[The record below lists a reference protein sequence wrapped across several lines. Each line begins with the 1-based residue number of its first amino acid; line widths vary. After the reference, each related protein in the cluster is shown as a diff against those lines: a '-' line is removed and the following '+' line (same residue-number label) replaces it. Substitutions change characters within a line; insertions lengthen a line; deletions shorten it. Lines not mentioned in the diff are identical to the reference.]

1 MKRLIIVISILLL
14 SVFFYLKLNKIDN
27 WVDFLYPTIEFVDED
42 KVSEGSQI
50 FHQLVPNPDSLF
62 NSCILN
68 VCNILYQE
76 QSEIPVK
83 KLFKFNLRN
92 TQGVAA
98 TGGDSTTIDMF
109 LNTNYITG
117 FYNNH
122 DKSDEETLLEITGI
136 IIHELTHAYQHSPKG
151 AGAYV
156 NRSEHF
162 SCVEG
167 MADATRLKAGYISSK
182 FRKPGG
188 HWNDGYKTTAFF
200 IDWMSEQDD
209 DFIYKMNQSTL
220 TIIPWTWNKATSQI
234 LGKPVLDLWIA
245 YQKFVKPNGTDP
257 VANFSTADTISVTY
271 NKIVFTDKSTEE
283 PFDWKW
289 TFEGGIPSVSNE
301 RNPAVVYNAEGKY
314 SVKLTIVNAFGSDS
328 ILKTDYVVIDKN
340 PAGILISDLESEVV
354 SQYSDSPNG
363 EDVSKLFDNNSSTKY
378 LTFNNSSWLQFACK
392 SNKKYFLNKYSLVSA
407 NDSPQRDPKSIV
419 LKGSNNGENWTIIDK
434 RENIA
439 FTNRHQTLD
448 FNISNNNAFSYY
460 RFELANHSGSVLQLA
475 DIQLFGKPKV

>member
-14 SVFFYLKLNKIDN
+14 SVFFYLKLNKIDD
-27 WVDFLYPTIEFVDED
+27 WVDFLYPNIEFVDED

-50 FHQLVPNPDSLF
+50 FHQLVSNPDSLF

-68 VCNILYQE
+68 VCKILYRE

-122 DKSDEETLLEITGI
+122 NKSDEETLLEITGI

-151 AGAYV
+151 AGGYV

-167 MADATRLKAGYISSK
+167 MADATRLKAGYISPK

-188 HWNDGYKTTAFF
+188 HWDDGYKTTGFF
-200 IDWMSEQDD
+200 IDWMSTQDA

-220 TIIPWTWNKATSQI
+220 TIIPWTWDKATIQI
-234 LGKPVLDLWIA
+234 LDKPILDLWID
-245 YQKFVKPNGTDP
+245 YQKYINPNGSSP
-257 VANFSTADTISVTY
+257 IAKFSTPDTLSVTD
-271 NKIVFTDKSTEE
+271 NKVVFTDNSKGE
-283 PFDWKW
+283 PFDWNW
-289 TFEGGIPSVSNE
+289 TFEGGKPSTSNE
-301 RNPAVVYNAEGKY
+301 RNPTVVYKTEGKY
-314 SVKLTIVNAFGSDS
+314 RVKLAIANAFGTDS
-328 ILKTDYVVIDKN
+328 VFKSDYVVIDKN
-340 PAGILISDLESEVV
+340 PAGILISDLESKIIA
-354 SQYSDSPNG
+354 QYNDSPENEG
-363 EDVSKLFDNNSSTKY
+363 VSKLFDNNNATKY
-378 LTFNNSSWLQFACK
+378 LTFNNSSWIQFTCK
-392 SNKKYFLNKYSLVSA
+392 SNKKYILKKYILVSA

-419 LKGSNNGENWTIIDK
+419 LKGSNNGKNWIIIDK
-434 RENIA
+434 KENIV
-439 FTNRHQTLD
+439 FTNRHQALD
-448 FNISNNNAFSYY
+448 FQLSNKNVFSYF
-460 RFELANHSGSVLQLA
+460 RFELTNRSGDMLQLA
-475 DIQLFGKPKV
+475 DIQLFGVPNV